1 MCFDNKYSISITQI
15 FNIILNLFSF
25 KMINFKEISF
35 SIGGV
40 QLFEN
45 TSAFVPTGHKVG
57 IVGRNGTGKTSLFKL
72 VLNELT
78 LDSGIIEIPKN
89 YKIGSVAQEA
99 PSTEETLMNT
109 VLSADIERTKLLR
122 DLETETDPNK
132 IANM

>member
-1 MCFDNKYSISITQI
+1 MCIDDKYSISITQI
-15 FNIILNLFSF
+15 YNIILNLFSF

-78 LDSGIIEIPKN
+78 LDSGVIEIPKN
-89 YKIGSVAQEA
+89 YKIGSVAQEV
-99 PSTEETLMNT
+99 PSTEETLMNIVFYGQINLT
-109 VLSADIERTKLLR
+109 T
-122 DLETETDPNK
+122 
-132 IANM
+132 